1 MNTLRNDLV
10 NKIKK
15 MPEEWL
21 LLINQAISN
30 LSDLSKN
37 SIYDSHIHACPYCGS
52 HLIRNGTQCGKQRY
66 RCKCCNKTFTCTVNT
81 VLYYSRTGEK
91 VWKEVLADTL
101 DFVSID
107 KTAKRLGL
115 SHNHVFCMRHK
126 ILAAMESSE
135 TEKQTVLSDVK
146 ECDETFVLESLKGA
160 KIPAGYWRN
169 PRKHGAKAQK
179 RGISDEYVCICTG
192 IGREN
197 GAVAVSVNRAKP
209 DEAELKAAFKG
220 YLDEYDLVLCDGH
233 KSYRSLAT
241 EYGCSIKDV
250 NLETDQYFHLNNA
263 NSFHSF
269 IKKHYVHYGG
279 VATKYLNRYNVL
291 FARAYRKGKTF
302 LDDMYKSLFTDSMQ
316 NSYFSNQ
323 SLKTCNLLNL

>member
-1 MNTLRNDLV
+1 M
-10 NKIKK
+10 
-15 MPEEWL
+15 
-21 LLINQAISN
+21 
-30 LSDLSKN
+30 
-37 SIYDSHIHACPYCGS
+37 
-52 HLIRNGTQCGKQRY
+52 
-66 RCKCCNKTFTCTVNT
+66 NT
-81 VLYYSRTGEK
+81 VLYHSRTGEE
-91 VWKEVLADTL
+91 VWKEVLTDTL

-115 SHNHVFCMRHK
+115 SYNHVFCMRHK

-160 KIPAGYWRN
+160 KSPAGYWRN
-169 PRKHGAKAQK
+169 PRKHGAKAQE
-179 RGISDEYVCICTG
+179 RGISDEYICICTG
-192 IGREN
+192 IGRESC
-197 GAVAVSVNRAKP
+197 AVAVSVNRAKP
-209 DEAELKAAFKG
+209 DENELKAAFKG
-220 YLDEYDLVLCDGH
+220 YLDENDLVLCDGH
-233 KSYRSLAT
+233 KPYRSPAM

-302 LDDMYKSLFTDSMQ
+302 LDDMYKSLFTDRMQ

-323 SLKTCNLLNL
+323 SLKTCNLLDL